1 VACITVHLG
10 AQSPALQQTVTI
22 ESKCLLFYWEAVF
35 PCPKGVFLTV
45 TFRIGFAHD
54 TMA

>member
-1 VACITVHLG
+1 VSGVTVHHG

-22 ESKCLLFYWEAVF
+22 ESKYLLFYWETVF

>member
-1 VACITVHLG
+1 M
-10 AQSPALQQTVTI
+10 ALNFLRRSKPVTI
-22 ESKCLLFYWEAVF
+22 ASEYLLFYWGTVF
-35 PCPKGVFLTV
+35 PRPKGVFLTV